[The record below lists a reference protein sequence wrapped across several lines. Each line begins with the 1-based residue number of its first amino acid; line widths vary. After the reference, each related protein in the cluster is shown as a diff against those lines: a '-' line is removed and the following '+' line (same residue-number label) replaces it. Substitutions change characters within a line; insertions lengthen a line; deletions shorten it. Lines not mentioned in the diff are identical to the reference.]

1 MILLLQKEQSY
12 TETIV
17 QIYNKTNMSY
27 CSKAY
32 NEPSKPTVVT
42 STIPGPESKKQI
54 EQLNENFDARPVYFI
69 CDYEKSQGNYL
80 ADVDG
85 NVLLDVYAQ
94 IASIALGY
102 NNPDLIKAAQSPE
115 MIRSLIERPALG
127 NFPGKDF
134 NDILKK
140 VLKIAPKGQSKVW
153 SALSGA
159 DANELAFKAAFVYYR
174 AKERGGFDVKHS
186 EEELSSVMV
195 NQAPGAPNL
204 AVLSFKKAFHGRLF
218 ASGSVTRSKPV
229 HKLDFPAF
237 EWPQAEYPYYKY
249 PLAENEEYNKKE
261 DERCLAIVEQLI
273 KEWPTTK
280 GAKVAALI
288 IEPIQSE
295 GGDNHASAYFLQ
307 SLRDLTTKHNV
318 VYIVDEVQ
326 TGLGATGTL
335 WCHEQANITP
345 PPDLVTF
352 SKKCQSAGY
361 FFHDD
366 KFIPALPYSIFN
378 TWCGNP
384 SSMII
389 AGAIGEVI
397 QRENLLEQ
405 ANRVGDYLMAK
416 LQKVAE
422 KYPQHLG
429 RLRGKATFIA
439 FDLESAETR
448 NKLLSLMKSNGCNVG
463 GCAEASVRLRPTLTF
478 EEKHADIFV
487 EALEKS
493 LASL

>member
-1 MILLLQKEQSY
+1 
-12 TETIV
+12 
-17 QIYNKTNMSY
+17 MSY

-32 NEPSKPTVVT
+32 KEPSTPKIVT
-42 STIPGPESKKQI
+42 SAIPGPESVKQI
-54 EQLNENFDARPVYFI
+54 AELDKNFDARPVYFM
-69 CDYEKSQGNYL
+69 CDYENSVGNYL

-85 NVLLDVYAQ
+85 NVYLDVYAQ

-102 NNPDLIKAAQSPE
+102 NNPDLIEAAKSPE
-115 MIRSLIERPALG
+115 MIRALVERPALG

-134 NDILKK
+134 NGILEK
-140 VLKIAPKGQSKVW
+140 VLKLAPKGQSKVW

-159 DANELAFKAAFVYYR
+159 DANEQAFKAAFVYYR
-174 AKERGGFDVKHS
+174 AKERGGFEVKHS
-186 EEELSSVMV
+186 EDELTSVME
-195 NQAPGAPNL
+195 NQAPGAPEL

-218 ASGSVTRSKPV
+218 ASGSCTRSKPV

-237 EWPQAEYPYYKY
+237 KWPQAEYPYYKY
-249 PLAENEEYNKKE
+249 PLAENEDYNKKE
-261 DERCLAIVEQLI
+261 DERCLEIVENLI
-273 KEWPTTK
+273 KTWPSTK

-307 SLRDLTTKHNV
+307 QLRDLTTKYNV

-326 TGLGATGTL
+326 TGLGATGSL

-352 SKKCQSAGY
+352 SKKFQSAGY
-361 FFHDD
+361 WFHDE
-366 KFIPALPYSIFN
+366 KFVPQLAYSIFN

-384 SSMII
+384 ASMII

-397 QRENLLEQ
+397 YREDLISQ
-405 ANRVGDYLMAK
+405 VNRVGDYLMAK
-416 LQKVAE
+416 LHKLAE

-429 RLRGKATFIA
+429 RLRGKGTFIA
-439 FDLESAETR
+439 FDLESTQTR
-448 NKLLSLMKSNGCNVG
+448 DKLLKTLKLNGCNTG
-463 GCAEASVRLRPTLTF
+463 GCASASVRLRPTLTF

-493 LASL
+493 LAVL